1 MSTLQVGYI
10 YDRKLHAATNDGGDN
25 FWYAY
30 IEEVFDQ
37 LGLRAR
43 RVVPTRKAVTKAL
56 ETCTCLFVGP
66 VASTGLLPSVA
77 DDLTKWVSRGNV
89 LIGSACEGL
98 DAVFGVRH
106 AEAVRQPRD
115 DFSINGFFDLHRTPV
130 TTDVRSYL
138 HPGQKLLIF
147 SDVRA
152 VAPAGASELGRYS
165 YANGRES
172 HHAAVTSR
180 SLGRGWAFYFAF
192 DVPKTVWVL
201 HQGRPVDADYDG
213 DGYYRVSDARV
224 IGQNEE
230 EVMYADEILFLLQNM
245 VARKP
250 QPFIC
255 ALPPHEGAVPNALLY
270 WGGDDEASTRI
281 QVEASDFMASRG
293 LPYHINA
300 MWRNGEFPL
309 TRPEAEHIW
318 ANGHEI
324 SMHYDF
330 MVGREHPFA
339 FTKRDV
345 TEQAKAFERTY
356 GRQAE
361 CSVNHCLTW
370 TGWAEPAKWMAANGG
385 IGDNSRFNSACPPMN
400 PVDRIGFSFGTA
412 FPYHFYDDWRNGNGR
427 IEFVEEPI
435 TAYEIGY
442 LGDATSFGTV
452 HRAID
457 LAAHHRLTFDMFLH
471 PGNIA
476 GRASCRAGI
485 DEILSY
491 IQRRGLKV
499 RHMGNDELARWWHAR
514 SASSVQHAELDRA
527 KIRFTA
533 KTEFADGIVVKA
545 PLGAH
550 TPKSCRCS
558 GKSTPVETHFEY
570 GQNWTYVVVPPGESE
585 VDIALA

>member
-1 MSTLQVGYI
+1 MSSLEVAYL
-10 YDRKLHAATNDGGDN
+10 YDRRLHATANQNGQN

-37 LGLRAR
+37 LGLPAR
-43 RVVPTRKAVTKAL
+43 PVAPTRKAITEAL
-56 ETCTCLFVGP
+56 ETSTSLFVGP
-66 VASTGLLPSVA
+66 VASPNLLPSVA
-77 DDLTKWVSRGNV
+77 GDLKKWVSRGNV
-89 LIGSACEGL
+89 LIGFACEGL
-98 DAVFGVRH
+98 DDVFGVQP
-106 AEAVRQPRD
+106 AEIVRQPRD

-130 TTDVRSYL
+130 TADVRSYL

-152 VAPAGASELGRYS
+152 VAPTSASELGRYS
-165 YANGRES
+165 YANARES
-172 HHAAVTSR
+172 DHAAVTSR
-180 SLGRGWAFYFAF
+180 DLGRGAAYYFSF
-192 DVPKTVWVL
+192 DVPKTVWAL

-245 VARKP
+245 IARKP

-318 ANGHEI
+318 ENGHEI
-324 SMHYDF
+324 SVHYDF
-330 MVGREHPFA
+330 IVGRKHPFA
-339 FTKRDV
+339 FTRKDV
-345 TEQAKAFERTY
+345 TEQAKAFERMY
-356 GRQAE
+356 GRRAQ

-370 TGWAEPAKWMAANGG
+370 TGWAEPAKWMLANGG
-385 IGDNSRFNSACPPMN
+385 IGDNSHFNSACPPMN

-412 FPYHFYDDWRNGNGR
+412 FPYHFYDDWRNGNER
-427 IEFVEEPI
+427 VDFVEEPI
-435 TAYEIGY
+435 TGYEIGY
-442 LGDATSFGTV
+442 LRDATSFGTV

-457 LAAHHRLTFDMFLH
+457 LAAHHRLTFDMFYH
-471 PGNIA
+471 PGPMA
-476 GRASCRAGI
+476 ARASCRAGI
-485 DEILSY
+485 DETLSY
-491 IQRRGLKV
+491 IQRRGLRV

-514 SASSVQHAELDRA
+514 SASSIDDAELDRG
-527 KIRFTA
+527 KIRFT
-533 KTEFADGIVVKA
+533 TRTDFADGIVVKVPVGDRA
-545 PLGAH
+545 
-550 TPKSCRCS
+550 PKSCRCS
-558 GKSTPVETHFEY
+558 GKRTPAETCYEY
-570 GQNWTYVVVPPGESE
+570 RQNWAYVVVPAGESQVE
-585 VDIALA
+585 LAL